1 MSCSF
6 TAPVASCSAPATTGT
21 IQNGSI
27 KMIAVTYTV
36 GGTGTG
42 SVSIDIGSGLA
53 TGNRTVIIS
62 IPAPT
67 ITPTGTTITTTPQ
80 TDSSYTFTITNSA
93 AASET
98 YQITPICTGAGLD
111 PGCWV
116 SATSAALA
124 ASGTTNVTLYYS
136 TLAAGATGTIGIALA
151 DDGYNFSNAVTV
163 NAGYGAGAPRIDALP
178 YVADN
183 QDLTR
188 CAMSCYHRDLCP
200 GNRPVLL
207 DRLAPERG
215 AGLQRIAG
223 GAPSVRACECFAG
236 SGHGRHAAPV

>member
-27 KMIAVTYTV
+27 KMVAVTYTV
-36 GGTGTG
+36 SGTGTG
-42 SVSIDIGSGLA
+42 SVSINIGSGLA
-53 TGNRTVIIS
+53 TGDRTVVIS

-93 AASET
+93 TASET

-124 ASGTTNVTLYYS
+124 SSGTTNVTLYYS
-136 TLAAGATGTIGIALA
+136 TLAAGSTGTLG
-151 DDGYNFSNAVTV
+151 
-163 NAGYGAGAPRIDALP
+163 
-178 YVADN
+178 
-183 QDLTR
+183 
-188 CAMSCYHRDLCP
+188 
-200 GNRPVLL
+200 PVPIKWTPSYAAS
-207 DRLAPERG
+207 RRG
-215 AGLQRIAG
+215 CCSKAAGLRSPAKGQQLTPPITILRVA
-223 GAPSVRACECFAG
+223 R
-236 SGHGRHAAPV
+236 R